1 MSVGRAL
8 SSPHG
13 DWTFLN
19 ERQEIAVSVEL
30 ASMTKYCI
38 PQIRGRR
45 GFRVTWKKIRNDQ
58 R

>member
-38 PQIRGRR
+38 SQIYEAAE
-45 GFRVTWKKIRNDQ
+45 DSA
-58 R
+58 